1 MLSAPRRLVLPR
13 LMSLIEKTVIDE
25 MVEIVEAGGDVIE
38 AVLRLV
44 QPCQIHNADQLG
56 DWCLSHLALNYN
68 SACRRWAAQ
77 GKYIDTLAEKI
88 FDNLNYLFCFLGS
101 LKY

>member
-1 MLSAPRRLVLPR
+1 MLSAPHRLVLPR

-77 GKYIDTLAEKI
+77 GK
-88 FDNLNYLFCFLGS
+88 
-101 LKY
+101 

>member
-38 AVLRLV
+38 TVLRIV

-68 SACRRWAAQ
+68 SACRRWAAT
-77 GKYIDTLAEKI
+77 GKTLA
-88 FDNLNYLFCFLGS
+88 C
-101 LKY
+101 